1 MTAAAV
7 TCGQTLARTLRD
19 AGVTHMFGLPGG
31 EIRRAP
37 VRRNPEVRS
46 RASASR
52 SNAVSFWTR
61 RRSFRTSCR
70 RLRLREVLH
79 IQTNQ
84 RPSAPRPASHAPLS
98 EGCRGP
104 WRRSCLR
111 CVGRGAEGGGRSAVA
126 GVPCSVWKR
135 SSAASS
141 PRSTLRGRS
150 GASPSRRD
158 DNSRGKVQNVRG
170 DSSAASIRAA
180 VQEAATHRCLAATDG
195 NCAVPLLYLAG
206 VSVLA
211 DVGGQLAVYREDLR
225 VASTCE

>member
-84 RPSAPRPASHAPLS
+84 RPSAPRPASHTPLS

-135 SSAASS
+135 SSAPSS

-170 DSSAASIRAA
+170 DSSARPRRSPETPPQRA
-180 VQEAATHRCLAATDG
+180 
-195 NCAVPLLYLAG
+195 
-206 VSVLA
+206 
-211 DVGGQLAVYREDLR
+211 LR
-225 VASTCE
+225 RP

>member
-37 VRRNPEVRS
+37 VRRTRRFVAGTA
-46 RASASR
+46 RAGATPSASGRVGAASGPPVGGSGSLR
-52 SNAVSFWTR
+52 SSTFRQTNDRRRRAQPVTR
-61 RRSFRTSCR
+61 RF
-70 RLRLREVLH
+70 
-79 IQTNQ
+79 
-84 RPSAPRPASHAPLS
+84 S

-170 DSSAASIRAA
+170 DSSAPHHACKSHRRP
-180 VQEAATHRCLAATDG
+180 THCL
-195 NCAVPLLYLAG
+195 
-206 VSVLA
+206 
-211 DVGGQLAVYREDLR
+211 
-225 VASTCE
+225 

>member
-70 RLRLREVLH
+70 RLLLREVLH

-111 CVGRGAEGGGRSAVA
+111 CVGRGAEGGAL
-126 GVPCSVWKR
+126 
-135 SSAASS
+135 
-141 PRSTLRGRS
+141 LRACRARYGNDHRPLPHRAQLS
-150 GASPSRRD
+150 ED
-158 DNSRGKVQNVRG
+158 DRERHRANVTTT
-170 DSSAASIRAA
+170 RAA
-180 VQEAATHRCLAATDG
+180 KCRMSVGTA
-195 NCAVPLLYLAG
+195 LLL
-206 VSVLA
+206 
-211 DVGGQLAVYREDLR
+211 Q
-225 VASTCE
+225 